1 MNENTINITMLAWMK
16 RLLLLLLGLV
26 LGIAVLIGGAL
37 VYLDDEDYRRLLIRE
52 ADRFLDARLEINGP
66 FSLTLGRDLLLI
78 AGDVRLSANDGS
90 YTFEAGEIDLSQR
103 LGSWLMTGTLWINHL
118 VLSDGQ
124 LYLRPGEAREVR
136 PEDWRLPPV
145 IIQQARLEN
154 LHAVYGEREDD
165 ERLEISVL
173 HLEVDDINDSGPVG
187 IRGEGLV
194 NTQQVEIEGSLDP
207 VAELADTSQP
217 YSVGVNL
224 VAGNLELHLAGSI
237 RDPVRGRGMDLQL
250 AIEDESVSD
259 TLKLF
264 DRTAPEIGALTAR
277 CRISGDY
284 ASPSLHDI
292 DIQLLR
298 GKAVDLRV
306 QGGVMDLMTGQ
317 GLDLHIEGRS
327 SDPQV
332 LSWQLFE
339 RQDQVESLSLTGR
352 VVEENGRFLLRDVDA
367 RARSRP
373 GLETHLSGN
382 TRLPTRKEPRPAD
395 GEALSFKLTSPSIAA
410 LNLPEF
416 GKLPELGRVTGS
428 ASYRPYWDGAGF
440 FDMRLEAGTK
450 DQVHAS
456 ATGSLGFIPY
466 AYNTGLSGIDL
477 VVNLS
482 AADST
487 TLGEAIGYEL
497 PKLGAVR
504 LGMQVS
510 GATNNLLVDGISL
523 ETGPADQPVMR
534 ASGSLRTQLRKHT
547 STMALTFDAAVADIV
562 AAFREVPS
570 GYLGRIGGSVELSDV
585 DGSWGL
591 DRFDVAS
598 SQTDLYTLKFSG
610 ALEDVVKRDRA
621 EITIT
626 AEIPDPAAFG
636 RAADIK
642 LAGISPYRLDGV
654 LSFKD
659 TRLRYRGS
667 TSVGRSHSQT
677 NLTGSMTDG
686 RAGLKGELVIPVL
699 YLDDFGIPPE
709 PEDASQAQA
718 RIQAAGRPGK
728 RKAHAFSREPIRLD
742 VLGLMD
748 LDIGITVDDIDS
760 GGKSAAEK
768 VKGRVVLKDSV
779 LHIAPLRLV
788 AKGGPTDLDLKIDV
802 RDVPAV
808 ALKMS
813 ADDQLLG
820 PWLAQVQGTV
830 PVEGFANYHIDLAA
844 SGGSPHELASSLN
857 GNVSL
862 AFENAKIPRRYVE
875 YLSVDVFGWAMGKF
889 NGEERYANLDCVL
902 ADFDIRDGVLSST
915 LLAADGPRL
924 AMEGELTLDLGA
936 ETIDAVFLPRQK
948 RKLFASVSPV
958 RLTGDM
964 RDPDVKAIP
973 AKEAAKNIGA
983 LVLIPYVAIPAAIFG
998 KLWESVDDKDAYGGG
1013 CANLQRDK
1021 AEAAAK
1027 AGDVKPQDAS
1037 WYE

>member
-1 MNENTINITMLAWMK
+1 MLSWIK
-16 RLLLLLLGLV
+16 RLLLIMLGLMLV
-26 LGIAVLIGGAL
+26 ITVLIGVAL

-52 ADRFLDARLEINGP
+52 TDRFLDARLEINGP
-66 FSLTLGRDLLLI
+66 FSLALGRDLSLI

-90 YTFEAGEIDLSQR
+90 YTFEAGEVDLSQR

-118 VLSDGQ
+118 FLSDGQ
-124 LYLRPGEAREVR
+124 LYLKPGEATELR

-145 IIQQARLEN
+145 VIQQARLEN

-173 HLEVDDINDSGPVG
+173 RLEVDDINDSGPVG

-194 NTQQVEIEGSLDP
+194 NTQQIEIEGRMDP

-217 YSVGVNL
+217 YSVELNL

-250 AIEDESVSD
+250 AVEDESLSD

-264 DRTAPEIGALTAR
+264 DRTAPEIGALTAS
-277 CRISGDY
+277 CSLSGDY
-284 ASPSLHDI
+284 ASPSLHGI

-298 GKAVDLRV
+298 GNAVDLRV
-306 QGGVMDLMTGQ
+306 KGGVTDLTTGR

-339 RQDQVESLSLTGR
+339 KQDQVESFSLTGR
-352 VVEENGRFLLRDVDA
+352 VVEENGRFLLRGVDA

-373 GLETHLSGN
+373 GLETHLTGN

-416 GKLPELGRVTGS
+416 GGLPELGRVTGS
-428 ASYRPYWDGAGF
+428 ASYRPYWDGTGF
-440 FDMRLEAGTK
+440 FDLRLDAGSK

-482 AADST
+482 AVDST
-487 TLGEAIGYEL
+487 TLGEMFDYEL

-504 LGMQVS
+504 IGMQVS
-510 GATNNLLVDGISL
+510 GDTDNLLVDDISL
-523 ETGPADQPVMR
+523 ETGPADQPVIR
-534 ASGSLRTQLRKHT
+534 ASGSLRTQLRRHT
-547 STMALTFDAAVADIV
+547 STMAVTFDAAVADIV
-562 AAFREVPS
+562 AAFRQVPS
-570 GYLGRIGGSVELSDV
+570 GYLGRIEGSVELSDIN
-585 DGSWGL
+585 GSWGL

-598 SQTDLYTLKFSG
+598 TQTDLYTLQFSG

-621 EITIT
+621 EISIK
-626 AEIPDPAAFG
+626 AEIPDPRAFG

-654 LSFKD
+654 LG
-659 TRLRYRGS
+659 LEGGQLHYRGS
-667 TSVGRSHSQT
+667 TSLGRSRSQT
-677 NLTGSMTDG
+677 TLTGSMKDG

-709 PEDASQAQA
+709 PEDASQAQE
-718 RIQAAGRPGK
+718 RILSAGRPGK
-728 RKAHAFSREPIRLD
+728 QKAHVFSRKPIRLD
-742 VLGLMD
+742 LLGLMD
-748 LDIGITVDDIDS
+748 LDIGIAVDNIDS
-760 GGKSAAEK
+760 GGNSAAEK

-779 LHIAPLRLV
+779 LHIAPFRLV
-788 AKGGPTDLDLKIDV
+788 AKGGATDLELKIDA
-802 RDVPAV
+802 RDVTALE
-808 ALKMS
+808 LKMS

-830 PVEGFANYHIDLAA
+830 PVEGFANYHIDLTAR
-844 SGGSPHELASSLN
+844 GGSPHELASSLN
-857 GNVSL
+857 GSVSL
-862 AFENAKIPRRYVE
+862 AFENAKIPKRYVE

-889 NGEERYANLDCVL
+889 DSEERYANLDCVL
-902 ADFDIRDGVLSST
+902 ADFDISDGMVSST

-936 ETIDAVFLPRQK
+936 ETIDAVFLPKQK

-983 LVLIPYVAIPAAIFG
+983 LVLIPYVAIPAAILG
-998 KLWESVDDKDAYGGG
+998 KLWESVDDKDSYGGG
-1013 CANLQRDK
+1013 CANLQREK